1 MQFHSNGWAIC
12 CRGSRTRSASWR
24 PRRCSR
30 SRWAHLAP
38 DDRVMDL
45 GLLSHQACTG
55 GVDEHQVAP
64 AVWRP
69 AHPPTEHAY
78 GTSLSFATTTHPWLP
93 SDTSSRKP
101 RSAQQAA
108 LGPPGEL
115 RAATLPLQCWVPPCQ
130 GPRSGLPPP
139 ISYVMPCVP
148 PPRPTGSA
156 PRRRS
161 PVNANPQVAWI
172 SMGVSGAG
180 LPCGLRAD
188 RERDCAPRLQR
199 TRIVDATVPDRASP
213 LNAVLLLV
221 TQAGCEGVT
230 RRGCRGLESP
240 GRFGNACR
248 RQFVSTNSCSGTSSG
263 TAAWPSC
270 CRRRSHAM

>member
-78 GTSLSFATTTHPWLP
+78 GTSLSFATTTHLWLP

-101 RSAQQAA
+101 RSAHKPHWDRPVNSEPRPC
-108 LGPPGEL
+108 LFSVGFPLVRVPGQDFHLRSHTSCPAYLRLAL
-115 RAATLPLQCWVPPCQ
+115 RARLHVDGRPSTQTLKWPGFQWECR
-130 GPRSGLPPP
+130 G
-139 ISYVMPCVP
+139 
-148 PPRPTGSA
+148 
-156 PRRRS
+156 
-161 PVNANPQVAWI
+161 
-172 SMGVSGAG
+172 
-180 LPCGLRAD
+180 RAFPAA
-188 RERDCAPRLQR
+188 CAP
-199 TRIVDATVPDRASP
+199 TVNEIAH
-213 LNAVLLLV
+213 
-221 TQAGCEGVT
+221 
-230 RRGCRGLESP
+230 P
-240 GRFGNACR
+240 G
-248 RQFVSTNSCSGTSSG
+248 CSGPALSMPRCPTEH
-263 TAAWPSC
+263 
-270 CRRRSHAM
+270 RR

>member
-69 AHPPTEHAY
+69 AHRPTEHAY
-78 GTSLSFATTTHPWLP
+78 GASLSFATTTHLWPLP
-93 SDTSSRKP
+93 DPPSRKP
-101 RSAQQAA
+101 PQRNQPHWDRPVNS
-108 LGPPGEL
+108 
-115 RAATLPLQCWVPPCQ
+115 
-130 GPRSGLPPP
+130 GPRPCLVSVGFPLSGSRDRTSTSDLIRHALRTSASPYGLGSTSTVAGQRKPSSGLDFNWECRGRAFPAA
-139 ISYVMPCVP
+139 CA
-148 PPRPTGSA
+148 PT
-156 PRRRS
+156 
-161 PVNANPQVAWI
+161 VNEIAH
-172 SMGVSGAG
+172 
-180 LPCGLRAD
+180 
-188 RERDCAPRLQR
+188 PRLQR
-199 TRIVDATVPDRASP
+199 TRIVDAAVPDRASP

-270 CRRRSHAM
+270 CLRRSHAM